1 MALAQDSSAAAP
13 ATRRPRARPAVLW
26 QALADAPRLE
36 VCGFL
41 ASIDLL
47 RLEMCARQ
55 SMGDRALAFK
65 HAADA
70 IHPGV
75 AVDLSSDK
83 QIVAQHARL
92 RSLLPSSMDEA
103 LQALQATN
111 PSDDRPAMSDFTFA
125 WAFFHEDSGLRTVVF
140 ERLNCVPDAELR
152 PGDPFHRMATY
163 VFEVSADAPGHA
175 AMAPILLES
184 QECER
189 RGRSHEFVDSWDPCA
204 YLYCTR
210 KRDGAVCKVASF
222 DALEASINE
231 FESNDQTRHGSV
243 HFPYGHLFLD
253 VHDAYETANTMV
265 VLSFD
270 KVTGQLAALSF
281 SIFKSE
287 EYEEELQASEFRGL
301 LHAKLER
308 EMTRGLGASG
318 GADAPPT

>member
-1 MALAQDSSAAAP
+1 M
-13 ATRRPRARPAVLW
+13 
-26 QALADAPRLE
+26 
-36 VCGFL
+36 
-41 ASIDLL
+41 
-47 RLEMCARQ
+47 
-55 SMGDRALAFK
+55 
-65 HAADA
+65 
-70 IHPGV
+70 
-75 AVDLSSDK
+75 
-83 QIVAQHARL
+83 
-92 RSLLPSSMDEA
+92 
-103 LQALQATN
+103 
-111 PSDDRPAMSDFTFA
+111 
-125 WAFFHEDSGLRTVVF
+125 
-140 ERLNCVPDAELR
+140 
-152 PGDPFHRMATY
+152 
-163 VFEVSADAPGHA
+163 
-175 AMAPILLES
+175 
-184 QECER
+184 
-189 RGRSHEFVDSWDPCA
+189 
-204 YLYCTR
+204 
-210 KRDGAVCKVASF
+210 ASF